1 MGQARIFVNKEGE
14 PSFFLAFLLDFY
26 YSSDNSEPCKAS
38 FFHSWNERKSGVIII
53 LFFYMERDYP
63 LNKVRN
69 FGIIAHI
76 DAGKTTT
83 SERVLYYTGRTHKIG
98 EVHEGETTMDWME
111 QERERG
117 ITITSAATTA
127 FWTPTYDKDNKDL
140 KHRFNLIDTPGH
152 IDFTIEVK
160 RSLRVLDGA
169 VVVFDG
175 VAGVEPQSETN
186 WRYADEG
193 KVPRICFINKL
204 DRMGASFE
212 RSFQSIIDRLTKN
225 AVRMQIPI
233 GEEENFSAVI
243 DLLKMKA
250 YRFEGDM
257 GNEIVEFEIPENM
270 VEEAKKYRGMLIE
283 SVVEHDEQLM
293 NDYLEGKEPTLAD
306 LKRVLRKAVIENKL
320 VPVFTGSALK
330 NKGVQ
335 LVLDAVVDYLPSPLD
350 IPPTKGTDAR
360 TGEEIVRHADDNEPF
375 SALAF
380 KIMADPFV
388 GQLAFFRVYSG
399 TLEAGSYV
407 YNATK
412 DKKERIGR
420 ILRMHANEREEVKK
434 VFAGEIAAAVG
445 LKDTLTSDTLCDENN
460 PIILEKIVVP
470 EPVISMR
477 IEPKTKAD
485 QEKMGIA
492 LNRLS
497 AEDPT
502 FRVTSDPETGE
513 TIIWGMGEL
522 HLEIIVDR
530 MKREF
535 NVEASTGK
543 PQVAYRETIQGES
556 EGEEKY
562 IKQSGGRGQYG
573 HVKIKLRPMDTTVDE
588 TNLPKNVK
596 RSEGFEFVNSI
607 KGGTI
612 PQEYIPAIEKGLK
625 EGMERGVVAG
635 YQMVNCSV
643 ELYDGSF
650 HEVDSSEIAFKIAG
664 SMAFQNAAKKARPV
678 LLEPMMKVEVVFP
691 DKFMGDVTGNIAS
704 RRGQVNS
711 MDERGMNKVVDA
723 TVPLSEMFGYATAL
737 RSMTEGRGTFTM
749 EFKEYAPVPSNVA
762 AQIQEARK

>member
-1 MGQARIFVNKEGE
+1 
-14 PSFFLAFLLDFY
+14 
-26 YSSDNSEPCKAS
+26 
-38 FFHSWNERKSGVIII
+38 
-53 LFFYMERDYP
+53 MERDYP
-63 LNKVRN
+63 LEKVRN

-83 SERVLYYTGRTHKIG
+83 SERVLFYTGVSHKIG
-98 EVHEGETTMDWME
+98 EVHEGDTVMDWME

-127 FWTPTYDKDNKDL
+127 FWTPTYAKGDKNKKYRL
-140 KHRFNLIDTPGH
+140 NLIDTPGH

-212 RSFQSIIDRLTKN
+212 RSFQSILDRLTKN

-243 DLLKMKA
+243 DLLTMKA
-250 YRFEGDM
+250 YKFEGEM
-257 GNEIVEFEIPENM
+257 GNTIVDFDIPAEK
-270 VEEAKKYRGMLIE
+270 VEEAKKYRNVLIE
-283 SVVEHDEQLM
+283 AVVEHDDKLM
-293 NDYLEGKEPTLAD
+293 NDYLEGKEPSLED
-306 LKRVLRKAVIENKL
+306 IKRVLRKATIENKL

-335 LVLDAVVDYLPSPLD
+335 LVLDAVVDYLPSPVD
-350 IPPTKGTDAR
+350 IPPTKGHDPK
-360 TGEEIVRHADDNEPF
+360 TGAEIERRASDSEPF
-375 SALAF
+375 AALAF
-380 KIMADPFV
+380 KIMSDPFV

-407 YNATK
+407 YNSTK
-412 DKKERIGR
+412 DRKERVGR

-445 LKDTLTSDTLCDENN
+445 LKDTLTSDTLCDENH

-485 QEKMGIA
+485 QERMGMA

-502 FRVTSDPETGE
+502 FRVTTDAETGE

-530 MKREF
+530 MRREF
-535 NVEASTGK
+535 NVEATTGK
-543 PQVAYRETIQGES
+543 PQVAYRETIQGTAEH
-556 EGEEKY
+556 EEKY

-573 HVKIKLRPMDTTVDE
+573 HVKIRVKPMDLSLKPED
-588 TNLPKNVK
+588 LPKTAK
-596 RSEGFEFVNSI
+596 RSEGFEFINSI
-607 KGGTI
+607 KGGII
-612 PQEYIPAIEKGLK
+612 PQEYIPAVEKGLK

-635 YQMVNCSV
+635 YPLVNVSV
-643 ELYDGSF
+643 ELFDGSY
-650 HEVDSSEIAFKIAG
+650 HEVDSSEIAFKIAS
-664 SMAFQNAAKKARPV
+664 SMALQAAAKKAKPV
-678 LLEPMMKVEVVFP
+678 LLEPIMKVEVVFP

-711 MDERGMNKVVDA
+711 MDERGMNKVVHA
-723 TVPLSEMFGYATAL
+723 MVPLAEMFGYATTL

-749 EFKEYAPVPSNVA
+749 EFAEYQPVPANVA
-762 AQIQEARK
+762 AQIIEARK